1 MAAQPKKPAG
11 PDLTGGIPAA
21 DLREGTMLQGTV
33 DGKPVLVAC
42 VGGEYFAIGGKCTH
56 YSAPLA
62 DGLLVGHT
70 VRCPWHH
77 ACFSLRTGEAL
88 RAPGLDDVDRF
99 IVARDRDTVR
109 VTGRAE
115 PRPTPSAASSHPKR
129 TVIVGAGA
137 AGNAAAEMLRRQGYA
152 GELTMIG
159 DDESVPYDRP
169 NLSKDYLAG
178 EAPEDWIPL
187 RDEAFYR
194 DQNIRLL
201 LGMSVNSVDLAAR
214 RAALSNGEALPFDAL
229 LLAAG
234 AEPARLTI
242 PGADLPHV
250 RTLRTLA
257 DSRGIIALAESAK
270 RAVVIGAGFIGL
282 EVASALRTRGLE
294 VHVVSPAEAPLE
306 RVMGR
311 EVGARIR
318 AIHDAHDV
326 VFHLGTTVQAITRER
341 VTLENGRSLPA
352 DLVVVGIGVQPR
364 LTLAEAMGLAIDRG
378 VLVNEF
384 LETTAPGV
392 YAAGDIARFPDAR
405 TQQGIRVEHWVLAQ
419 RHGQVA
425 ARNMLGAREPFR
437 QAPFFWSGHFDTT
450 IRYVGHA
457 EDWDRVAIDGDLAGG
472 GDCRVAYLKDGREL
486 AVATIGRDRANLEAE
501 VQMEENAARVTSSSP

>member
-1 MAAQPKKPAG
+1 MAEQPKKPAG
-11 PDLTGGIPAA
+11 PDLTRGIPAA
-21 DLREGTMLQGTV
+21 DLREGSMLQGAV
-33 DGKPVLVAC
+33 DGKPVLIAC

-62 DGLLVGHT
+62 DGLLVGDT

-99 IVARDRDTVR
+99 LVVREGDTLR
-109 VTGRAE
+109 VTGKAE
-115 PRPTPSAASSHPKR
+115 PRSTPTATASHPGR
-129 TVIVGAGA
+129 IVIVGAGA

-152 GELTMIG
+152 GELTMVG

-187 RDEAFYR
+187 RTEEFYR

-201 LGMSVNSVDLAAR
+201 LGTSVTSINLAAR
-214 RAALSNGEALPFDAL
+214 RAVLSNSESLPFDAL
-229 LLAAG
+229 LLATG
-234 AEPARLTI
+234 AEPVRLTI

-270 RAVVIGAGFIGL
+270 RAVVIGASFIGL
-282 EVASALRTRGLE
+282 EVAGALRTRGLE
-294 VHVVSPAEAPLE
+294 VHVVAPEDTPLE
-306 RVMGR
+306 RALGR
-311 EVGARIR
+311 EVGTRIR
-318 AIHDAHDV
+318 AIHEAHDV

-352 DLVVVGIGVQPR
+352 DLVVVGIGVKPR
-364 LTLAEAMGLAIDRG
+364 LKLAEAMGLALDRG
-378 VLVNEF
+378 VLVDEF

-392 YAAGDIARFPDAR
+392 YAAGDITRFPDPR
-405 TQQGIRVEHWVLAQ
+405 TRQGIRVEHWVLAQ

-457 EDWDRVAIDGDLAGG
+457 EDWDRVSVDGDLAGD
-472 GDCRVAYLKDGREL
+472 GDCRVAYLEDGREL
-486 AVATIGRDRANLEAE
+486 AVATIRRDRANLEAE
-501 VQMEENAARVTSSSP
+501 VGMEGQAERS

>member
-1 MAAQPKKPAG
+1 MAEQPKKPAG
-11 PDLTGGIPAA
+11 PDLTRGIPAA
-21 DLREGTMLQGTV
+21 DLRDGSMLQGAV
-33 DGKPVLVAC
+33 DGKPVLIAC

-62 DGLLVGHT
+62 DGLLVGDT

-99 IVARDRDTVR
+99 LVAREGDTIR
-109 VTGRAE
+109 VTGKADG
-115 PRPTPSAASSHPKR
+115 PTTPVATASHPGR
-129 TVIVGAGA
+129 IVIVGAGA

-187 RDEAFYR
+187 RTEAFYT

-201 LGMSVNSVDLAAR
+201 LGTTVTSIDLAAR
-214 RAALSNGEALPFDAL
+214 RAALSNGEPLPFDAL
-229 LLAAG
+229 LLATG
-234 AEPARLTI
+234 AEPVRLSI

-257 DSRGIIALAESAK
+257 DSRSIIALAESAT
-270 RAVVIGAGFIGL
+270 RAVVIGASFIGL
-282 EVASALRTRGLE
+282 EVAGALRTRGLE
-294 VHVVSPAEAPLE
+294 VHVVAPEDTPLE
-306 RVMGR
+306 RALGR
-311 EVGARIR
+311 EVGARVR
-318 AIHDAHDV
+318 AIHEAHDV
-326 VFHLGTTVQAITRER
+326 VFHLGTTVQAMTRER

-352 DLVVVGIGVQPR
+352 DLVVVGIGVKPR
-364 LTLAEAMGLAIDRG
+364 LKLAEAMGLALDRG

-392 YAAGDIARFPDAR
+392 YAAGDIARFPDPR

-457 EDWDRVAIDGDLAGG
+457 EDWDRVSVDGDLAGD
-472 GDCRVAYLKDGREL
+472 GDCRIAYVRDGREL
-486 AVATIGRDRANLEAE
+486 AVATIRRDRANLEAE
-501 VQMEENAARVTSSSP
+501 VRMEGREPKADDR